1 MVSPTHGKVYMMG
14 LDVERD
20 AAQIQQV
27 IGVCPQDD
35 ILWNDL
41 TAREHMLLVAAFKG
55 LRWGPALSKVRVV
68 CASGWGSYIK

>member
-1 MVSPTHGKVYMMG
+1 MVTPTHGKVYLQG

-20 AAQIQQV
+20 SAAVQQV

-35 ILWNDL
+35 VLWDDL

-55 LRWGPALSKVRVV
+55 LRWGEVLFKVRNIYVLMWCV
-68 CASGWGSYIK
+68 